1 MTLMSIHHRLIS
13 IGKTRYRRLHIRSCG
28 IFLFCV
34 TVLGMMTGTVASEPS
49 VCASQPIQLK
59 AWSVHVLSAA
69 VSGSMEGRSSTWFAS
84 TGSGL
89 NATSP
94 KGTVVTFR

>member
-1 MTLMSIHHRLIS
+1 MH
-13 IGKTRYRRLHIRSCG
+13 SCG
-28 IFLFCV
+28 IFVFCV

-49 VCASQPIQLK
+49 VCASQPIHLE

-69 VSGSMEGRSSTWFAS
+69 VSGSMEGRSITRNVSPGVA
-84 TGSGL
+84 L

-94 KGTVVTFR
+94 KGIRIFFR

>member
-1 MTLMSIHHRLIS
+1 MSKHHRLMS
-13 IGKTRYRRLHIRSCG
+13 AEKTRCRRSHVRSCG
-28 IFLFCV
+28 IFLLCV

-69 VSGSMEGRSSTWFAS
+69 VSGDMEGRSSTWLAS
-84 TGSGL
+84 AGSAL
-89 NATSP
+89 DATSP
-94 KGTVVTFR
+94 KGTIVTFR

>member
-1 MTLMSIHHRLIS
+1 MTLMSIHHRLTYA
-13 IGKTRYRRLHIRSCG
+13 GKTRCQRLHVRSCG
-28 IFLFCV
+28 IFIFCV
-34 TVLGMMTGTVASEPS
+34 TILGMMTGTVASEPS
-49 VCASQPIQLK
+49 VCASQPIQLA

-69 VSGSMEGRSSTWFAS
+69 VSGDMEGRSSTWFAS

-94 KGTVVTFR
+94 KGVVVTFR

>member
-1 MTLMSIHHRLIS
+1 M
-13 IGKTRYRRLHIRSCG
+13 RSYG
-28 IFLFCV
+28 IFIFCA

-49 VCASQPIQLK
+49 VCASQPIQLE

-69 VSGSMEGRSSTWFAS
+69 VSGSMEGRSITRNAS
-84 TGSGL
+84 PGVAL

-94 KGTVVTFR
+94 KGIKIFFK